1 MTYQVIADPPVQKRL
16 GKIFKTDRKTYEQLK
31 KKLVELGQNPEIG
44 KPLRNVLKN
53 RRRLH
58 IGSFVLIYKID
69 NENKIIK
76 LLEFDHH
83 AKAYNL

>member
-16 GKIFKTDRKTYEQLK
+16 RKIFKKDRKTYEQVK
-31 KKLVELGQNPEIG
+31 KKLVELGKNPEIG

-58 IGSFVLIYKID
+58 IASFVLIYKID
-69 NENKIIK
+69 TENKVIK

-83 AKAYNL
+83 DKAYNL

>member
-1 MTYQVIADPPVQKRL
+1 MTYKVIADPPVQKRL
-16 GKIFKTDRKTYEQLK
+16 RKIFKKDRKTYEQLK
-31 KKLVELGQNPEIG
+31 KKLVELGKNPEIG

-58 IGSFVLIYKID
+58 IASCVLIYKID
-69 NENKIIK
+69 TEKKVIK

-83 AKAYNL
+83 DKAYNL

>member
-16 GKIFKTDRKTYEQLK
+16 KKIFKKDRKTYEQVK
-31 KKLVELGQNPEIG
+31 KKLVELGKNPEIG

-69 NENKIIK
+69 TENKIIK

-83 AKAYNL
+83 DKAYNL